1 MLYHIEGMPTTIL
14 VFEKLGNIK
23 EVTVKSLDEAELCK
37 KAGFKTADGFKCH
50 AEWNIESLND
60 KKYSICLYGKTNGRA
75 NQENKYEF
83 PPPVDTTLFFGNCV
97 VVNKDGDL
105 TEEEWDVVYDH
116 LYGGFDELGDD
127 EDEEDED
134 EDDDLP
140 RTKSGYVKD
149 GFIVDDDAEEDE
161 ASEAADEEESESAE
175 DEDEE
180 EDDEPPKKAA
190 TKRKSKAAP
199 KAKSKPKS
207 RTADTVFRSVENY
220 LGCTSEL
227 SEEEYI
233 E

>member
-1 MLYHIEGMPTTIL
+1 MPTTIL
-14 VFEKLGNIK
+14 IFEKLGNIK
-23 EVTVKSLDEAELCK
+23 EVTVKSLDETELCK
-37 KAGFKTADGFKCH
+37 KAGFKTADGFKCY

-60 KKYSICLYGKTNGRA
+60 KKYSICLYGKTTGRA

-97 VVNKDGDL
+97 VVNKDGNL

-116 LYGGFDELGDD
+116 LYGGFDELGDN
-127 EDEEDED
+127 EDDASEAADED
-134 EDDDLP
+134 EDDELP

-149 GFIVDDDAEEDE
+149 GFIVDDDA
-161 ASEAADEEESESAE
+161 DEEESEGEEEEEESE
-175 DEDEE
+175 VEEEEEE
-180 EDDEPPKKAA
+180 EDDEPPKKA
-190 TKRKSKAAP
+190 TKKRQSKAAP
-199 KAKSKPKS
+199 KAKPKS
-207 RTADTVFRSVENY
+207 RAKPVDTVFRSMENY